1 MERPTKRPR
10 RSEEKDKI
18 DSDPLKFRRDDHET
32 YRYTAVSFSK
42 PAHICDVSR
51 NSKGIYFSDDSEMV
65 KFVPPKKD
73 CDLNLGFETWKHE
86 ELGRAELT
94 FEPVMRSVAE
104 KVQKEGMPKPKV
116 HFVTWRGNLTKLLCA
131 PYGGRDDWEMSVYCK
146 KGVIYV
152 DARETAACQMRKQTM
167 DSKQRLWTYYGYKFE
182 HYCTGVED
190 SVPVDTCPGANYN
203 AVRRVGIGGLRLLIC
218 GEVDC
223 YSGTPATE
231 NFMELKTSKL
241 ITDERSK
248 NSFEK
253 HKLMKF
259 WAQSFTIGVPRVVVG
274 FRDENGIVKKL
285 QRFYTLKIPTLIA
298 GRERELWDSKV
309 CINFMH
315 KLLVWIYET
324 VSGTKTPWLL
334 RYNGHDSPYIEL
346 IPNVE
351 RKKHCLFDEKYYRF
365 VDSYPTPKE
374 VGSSSGKET
383 RKE

>member
-1 MERPTKRPR
+1 MP
-10 RSEEKDKI
+10 
-18 DSDPLKFRRDDHET
+18 
-32 YRYTAVSFSK
+32 YSK

-51 NSKGIYFSDDSEMV
+51 NSKGVYSSDDSELV

-73 CDLNLGFETWKHE
+73 CDLNQGFETWKHE

-94 FEPVMRSVAE
+94 FEPVMRAVAE
-104 KVQKEGMPKPKV
+104 KVQSGMPKPKV

-146 KGVIYV
+146 KGVIYM
-152 DARETAACQMRKQTM
+152 DARETPACQMRKQTM
-167 DSKQRLWTYYGYKFE
+167 DGKQRLWTYYGYKFE

-223 YSGTPATE
+223 YSGDPATE

-241 ITDERSK
+241 MTDERSK

-274 FRDENGIVKKL
+274 FRDEKGIVKKL
-285 QRFYTLKIPTLIA
+285 QRFYTLKIPQLVA
-298 GRERELWDSKV
+298 GREHELWDSKV
-309 CINFMH
+309 CVNFMH
-315 KLLVWIYET
+315 KLLIWIYET
-324 VSGTKTPWLL
+324 VSDTKEPWLL
-334 RYNGHDSPYIEL
+334 RYNGHDSSYIEL
-346 IPNVE
+346 IPKIE
-351 RKKHCLFDEKYYRF
+351 RKKHCVFDEKYYRF
-365 VDSYPTPKE
+365 VEPYPKPKE
-374 VGSSSGKET
+374 IGKSSFT
-383 RKE
+383 RKESGM